1 MWIVLAL
8 SLLTLGWRKIVAFSL
23 LMVSVGLGILSDII
37 DCSAFFSLLQL
48 LF

>member
-37 DCSAFFSLLQL
+37 DWSALLKM
-48 LF
+48 